1 MDRRMRAAATAAGA
15 ATVGAVAYA
24 WHDHRARLRST
35 RRAGFVRVSCD
46 RTGASEGLD
55 RLLAAAGRAGLDR
68 ADSRR
73 LARVTLV
80 TFMWCLPP
88 VERVRFLAALPADVR
103 RLAAWPPRRTWER
116 REIHTGDQLVSVV
129 AERGE
134 LAGTVQAGLAAKA
147 LLAVLHDLAGSEA
160 GAVAAALPPG
170 LRPIWTGQAATGPSG
185 FSVDR
190 RVFRETP
197 VRGEWGWVQAPVAP
211 TSAPVTR

>member
-1 MDRRMRAAATAAGA
+1 
-15 ATVGAVAYA
+15 
-24 WHDHRARLRST
+24 
-35 RRAGFVRVSCD
+35 
-46 RTGASEGLD
+46 
-55 RLLAAAGRAGLDR
+55 
-68 ADSRR
+68 
-73 LARVTLV
+73 V